1 MNTQDM
7 ILNIVK
13 ELKEDL
19 RNTRHELQ
27 DLKLEINT
35 LKNKSNF
42 TIKGLMVVVGIIST
56 IVSGLTV
63 VIIQKVI

>member
-35 LKNKSNF
+35 FKNKSNF